1 MRATAVP
8 GEPLALLA
16 PLLTRTLEGR
26 WPLGGGPIA
35 GALVPGR
42 RRPGASRYDAR
53 MDALAE
59 IVGNSPGIIS
69 LRKRIQHIAKATT
82 RRLPPLLLRG
92 ETGTGKGL
100 VARTI
105 HRVGPRASG
114 PFVEIN
120 CAAIPEHLLEAE
132 LFGYERGA
140 FTDARRS
147 KPGLLQ
153 LAHRGI
159 LFLDEIAL
167 LPAALQP
174 KLLKFLDDGAV
185 RRLGATAAEMAD
197 VWIISATN
205 ADLAAWVRERRFRE
219 DLYHRLAVV
228 TIPLP
233 SLRER
238 GDDVIL
244 LARRFLARACADY
257 QLPAL
262 ALAPDALT
270 RLLAHRWPG
279 NIRELGNTIERAA
292 LLVETTQV
300 TAAMLDLKEEPP
312 GGPRPSGVDSLDQA
326 MRDHVRAVLDQTGGN
341 ISQAATTLGISRNTL
356 RARLKKLGLRPGGA
370 VAVPRTIGE
379 PTESALPSP
388 LDSTDARAMEA
399 SPASAPGIASFRW
412 ELRLI
417 TVLGVALAG
426 PEEVAPFQFVPALE
440 RLIGKLRSFGARIE
454 EVAPDRIVAVF
465 GFEPVEDAPRRA
477 AHAALAMLKALERL
491 EDSSTLQLT
500 GRLAMRVC
508 RCLIAQSGDVVG
520 MDAAHRREAWS
531 ALEALLGQA
540 EPGTILVDASCA
552 EFLERRFELEPAAVA
567 GQVGTAYRLVGHERS
582 GFEVGGV
589 ALSRFV
595 GRQGELA
602 TLHETLTRVEEG
614 RGQVVG
620 VVGEPGVGKS
630 RLLHEFRQSLEPGRV
645 RYLDGYCLSYGSTIP
660 YLPIIDV
667 VRRNLG
673 VLETDPPDV
682 ITAKVQTGLQA
693 LGLDPLAL
701 VPYLLHLLGSTERAE
716 EVAGH
721 GPEAAKAIK
730 ARALEALRALVIA
743 GSRPRPIIVAVE
755 DLQWIDQPSEDAL
768 ASLAESLAGCS
779 VMLITTYRP
788 GYRPRWLE
796 RSYASQIGLDRLTE
810 ADSLEVVHSV
820 VPAQQFAP
828 GLAQMIV
835 ARAEGVP
842 FFLEELARAVADHP
856 ELRSDVMVP
865 DTIQGVLEARL
876 GRLPDAEKQLLR
888 VASVIG
894 KDVPVSLLQAVA
906 GVSEADL
913 RQGLSRLQAT
923 EFIYLRKVSPAE
935 EYTFKHALTHD
946 VIYKSLLA
954 PRRQALHGIV
964 GRSLESFYADQL
976 EEQAVV
982 LAHHYS
988 RSDDQDQAITYA
1000 LLAGDR
1006 AARVYAN
1013 TEAATYYDLALA
1025 LTRTLPA
1032 SVERQ
1037 RAEIDASIKRANV
1050 STTREAQEQDRDNLE
1065 QARMLAQG
1073 LKDEPRLA
1081 RVLYWLGRLA
1091 YVRGEFQA
1099 ATGHAEQSLAIADR
1113 LGDEALAA
1121 PPVNLMGRSYYLTGE
1136 HARAGELLARSVE
1149 QMRELGNTTEE
1160 ATAAGYAG
1168 VALAALGD
1176 FDRALPYADRGLR
1189 LAETL
1194 GNPFAQA
1201 AAYNYRAVAY
1211 CHQGAGARAL
1221 ADCEDAR
1228 RLAERAG
1235 DRFRVY
1241 LLQFY
1246 EGQAYLMIDDPRR
1259 AREVLEN
1266 SIALAKQLGTTTLL
1280 AWGQGLLATALLAL
1294 GEAHLVPDLCEEA
1307 IRLAEDTRD
1316 RLANALAHRT
1326 LAEALAALPPP
1337 DVERAER
1344 AVLDAIRIQQEFQ
1357 SQPELARSYL
1367 TYARLLRGW
1376 NRADE
1381 ARRYVGEALD
1391 MFSRMGMGRDLA
1403 EAERAARDLV
1413 RD

>member
-1 MRATAVP
+1 MLVMASAV
-8 GEPLALLA
+8 A
-16 PLLTRTLEGR
+16 
-26 WPLGGGPIA
+26 
-35 GALVPGR
+35 
-42 RRPGASRYDAR
+42 RYDAP

-59 IVGNSPGIIS
+59 IVGDSPGIIG
-69 LRKRIQHIAKATT
+69 LRQRVQQIVKATA

-100 VARTI
+100 IARTI

-153 LAHRGI
+153 LAHRGT

-167 LPAALQP
+167 LPAPLQP
-174 KLLKFLDDGAV
+174 KILKFLDDGAV
-185 RRLGATAAEMAD
+185 RRLGATAAEVVD

-205 ADLAAWVRERRFRE
+205 ADLAAAVRERQFRE
-219 DLYHRLAVV
+219 DLYHRIAVV

-233 SLRER
+233 PLRER

-244 LARRFLARACADY
+244 LAKRFLTRACADY
-257 QLPAL
+257 RLPML
-262 ALAPDALT
+262 ALAPDARA
-270 RLLAHRWPG
+270 RLLAYRWPG

-292 LLVETTQV
+292 LLAETSQV

-312 GGPRPSGVDSLDQA
+312 GAPRSPGGNSLDQA
-326 MRDHVRAVLDQTGGN
+326 MRDHVRGVLDQTGGN
-341 ISQAATTLGISRNTL
+341 ITHAATTLGISRNTL
-356 RARLKKLGLRPGGA
+356 RSRLKKLGLRPGGA
-370 VAVPRTIGE
+370 PPAPRTTGA
-379 PTESALPSP
+379 PAESALPSP
-388 LDSTDARAMEA
+388 VESADVRAMEA
-399 SPASAPGIASFRW
+399 PPVSASGVVSFRW
-412 ELRLI
+412 ERRLI

-426 PEEVAPFQFVPALE
+426 PEEAAPFQFVPALE
-440 RLIGKLRSFGARIE
+440 RLIGKLRSFDARIE
-454 EVAPDRIVAVF
+454 EVTPDRIVAVF

-491 EDSSTLQLT
+491 QGSSTLQLT
-500 GRLAMRVC
+500 GRFAMRVC

-531 ALEALLGQA
+531 ALEALLEKA
-540 EPGTILVDASCA
+540 EPGTILVDARCA
-552 EFLERRFELEPAAVA
+552 EFLERRFELEPAAAVA
-567 GQVGTAYRLVGHERS
+567 GQVRAVYRLVGHERA

-595 GRQGELA
+595 GRQRELA
-602 TLHETLTRVEEG
+602 MLHEILTRVEEG

-620 VVGEPGVGKS
+620 VLGEPGVGKS

-645 RYLDGYCLSYGSTIP
+645 RYLEGCCLSYGSTIP
-660 YLPIIDV
+660 YLPIIDI
-667 VRRNLG
+667 VRRSLG

-682 ITAKVQTGLQA
+682 TTAKVQTGLQA
-693 LGLDPLAL
+693 LGLDPVASA
-701 VPYLLHLLGSTERAE
+701 PYLLPLLGSTEGAE
-716 EVAGH
+716 AVVGLS
-721 GPEAAKAIK
+721 PEAVKAIK
-730 ARALEALRALVIA
+730 ARAMEALRAMVIA
-743 GSRPRPIIVAVE
+743 GSRQRPIIFAVE
-755 DLQWIDQPSEDAL
+755 DLQWIDQTSEDAL
-768 ASLAESLAGCS
+768 ASLAESLAGCP

-788 GYRPRWLE
+788 GYRPPWLG
-796 RSYASQIGLDRLTE
+796 RSYASQIGVDRLTA

-820 VPAQQFAP
+820 VPEQEFAP

-876 GRLPDAEKQLLR
+876 GRLPDAEKELLQ

-894 KDVPVSLLQAVA
+894 KDVPVSLLRAVA
-906 GVSEADL
+906 GVPEAGL
-913 RQGLSRLQAT
+913 QRSLSRLQST
-923 EFIYLRKVSPAE
+923 EFIYLRRVSPAE

-946 VIYKSLLA
+946 VIYESLLA

-964 GRSLESFYADQL
+964 GRSIEDLYPDQL

-988 RSDDQDQAITYA
+988 RSDHQDQAIKYA

-1013 TEAATYYDLALA
+1013 TEAATYYDQALA
-1025 LTRTLPA
+1025 LTRALTALP
-1032 SVERQ
+1032 ERQ

-1065 QARMLAQG
+1065 QARTLAQT
-1073 LKDEPRLA
+1073 LEDEPRLA

-1091 YVRGEFQA
+1091 YVRGEFQV
-1099 ATGHAEQSLAIADR
+1099 ATGYAEQSLAIADR
-1113 LGDEALAA
+1113 LGDEGLAA
-1121 PPVNLMGRSYYLTGE
+1121 PPVNLMGRSYYLMGE

-1201 AAYNYRAVAY
+1201 AAYNYRAVAH
-1211 CHQGAGARAL
+1211 CHQGAGAQAI

-1235 DRFRVY
+1235 DRFRIY

-1246 EGQAYLMIDDPRR
+1246 ESQAYLMIGDPSR
-1259 AREVLEN
+1259 ARELLEN
-1266 SIALAKQLGTTTLL
+1266 NLALAKQLGTTTLL

-1294 GEAHLVPDLCEEA
+1294 GEARLVPALCEEA

-1326 LAEALAALPPP
+1326 LAEALAGLTPP
-1337 DVERAER
+1337 DVERAEL
-1344 AVLDAIRIQQEFQ
+1344 AVLDAIRIQEEFG
-1357 SQPELARSYL
+1357 SRPELARSYL

-1381 ARRYVGEALD
+1381 ARRYIGEALD
-1391 MFSRMGMGRDLA
+1391 MFRRMGMAHDLA
-1403 EAERAARDLV
+1403 EAERAAPGLA
-1413 RD
+1413 

>member
-1 MRATAVP
+1 MR
-8 GEPLALLA
+8 
-16 PLLTRTLEGR
+16 
-26 WPLGGGPIA
+26 
-35 GALVPGR
+35 
-42 RRPGASRYDAR
+42 R

-59 IVGNSPGIIS
+59 IVGESPGIIN
-69 LRKRIQHIAKATT
+69 LRQQVQQIVKTT
-82 RRLPPLLLRG
+82 ARRPPPLMLRG

-100 VARTI
+100 IARTI
-105 HRVGPRASG
+105 HRVGSRASG
-114 PFVEIN
+114 PFVDIN

-153 LAHRGI
+153 LAHRGT
-159 LFLDEIAL
+159 LFLDEIDL
-167 LPAALQP
+167 LPAPLQP

-185 RRLGATAAEMAD
+185 RRLGGTSAEVVD

-205 ADLAAWVRERRFRE
+205 ADLAAAVRERRFRE

-233 SLRER
+233 PLRDR
-238 GDDVIL
+238 GHDVIL
-244 LARRFLARACADY
+244 LATRFLSRAGADY
-257 QLPAL
+257 RLPAL
-262 ALAPDALT
+262 VLAPDARA

-279 NIRELGNTIERAA
+279 NIRELSNTIERAA
-292 LLVETTQV
+292 LLAETSLV
-300 TAAMLDLKEEPP
+300 TAAALDLKEEPSGAP
-312 GGPRPSGVDSLDQA
+312 LRPEIQSLDQT
-326 MRDHVRAVLDQTGGN
+326 MRDHVRAALHRTGGN
-341 ISQAATTLGISRNTL
+341 ISQAAAVLGIARNTL
-356 RARLKKLGLRPGGA
+356 RSHMKKLGLPRGGVPPDPRTSRA
-370 VAVPRTIGE
+370 PAESTMPSPEKDAAVPAAEATAV
-379 PTESALPSP
+379 SA
-388 LDSTDARAMEA
+388 A
-399 SPASAPGIASFRW
+399 GVVSFRW
-412 ELRLI
+412 ERRLV
-417 TVLGVALAG
+417 TVLGAVLAG
-426 PEEVAPFQFVPALE
+426 PEEAAPFEFVPALE
-440 RLIGKLRSFGARIE
+440 RLVGKLRSFGARIE
-454 EVAPDRIVAVF
+454 ELAPDRIVAVF

-477 AHAALAMLKALERL
+477 AHATLAMLKALERL
-491 EDSSTLQLT
+491 EGSFTQHLS
-500 GRLAMRVC
+500 GRFAIHVC
-508 RCLIAQSGDVVG
+508 RCLIAHSGDVVG
-520 MDAAHRREAWS
+520 MDAAHRRDAWS
-531 ALEALLGQA
+531 ALDALLQRA

-552 EFLERRFELEPAAVA
+552 EFLERRFELEPAAPGV
-567 GQVGTAYRLVGHERS
+567 GHVGTAYRLVGHERS

-595 GRQGELA
+595 GRQRELA
-602 TLHETLTRVEEG
+602 MLSEILIRVEEG
-614 RGQVVG
+614 RGKVVG

-645 RYLDGYCLSYGSTIP
+645 RYLEGRCLSYGSTIP
-660 YLPIIDV
+660 YLPIIDI
-667 VRRNLG
+667 VRRSLN
-673 VLETDPPDV
+673 VLETDSADV
-682 ITAKVQTGLQA
+682 TSTKVQTGLQA
-693 LGLDPLAL
+693 LGLDPAASA
-701 VPYLLHLLGSTERAE
+701 PYLLHLIGSTEGAE
-716 EVAGH
+716 PLLAL
-721 GPEAAKAIK
+721 GPETMKAIK
-730 ARALEALRALVIA
+730 ARAMEALREMVIA
-743 GSRPRPIIVAVE
+743 ASRQRPIILAVE

-768 ASLAESLAGCS
+768 TSLAESLVGHP
-779 VMLITTYRP
+779 VMFITTYRP
-788 GYRPRWLE
+788 GYRPPSLG
-796 RSYASQIGLDRLTE
+796 RSYASQIELDRLTA

-820 VPAQQFAP
+820 VPEQELAP

-835 ARAEGVP
+835 ARADGVP

-876 GRLPDAEKQLLR
+876 DRLPDAEKQLLQ

-894 KDVPVSLLQAVA
+894 KDVPVPLLQAVA
-906 GVSEADL
+906 DVPEESL
-913 RQGLSRLQAT
+913 RNGLSRLQST
-923 EFIYLRKVSPAE
+923 EFIYLKRVSPAE

-946 VIYKSLLA
+946 VIYESLLA

-964 GRSLESFYADQL
+964 GRNIEDLYPDQL

-982 LAHHYS
+982 LAYHYS
-988 RSDDQDQAITYA
+988 RSTYRDDAIKYA

-1013 TEAATYYDLALA
+1013 AEAAIYYDQALA
-1025 LTRTLPA
+1025 LNRALTA
-1032 SVERQ
+1032 SPERQ
-1037 RAEIDASIKRANV
+1037 RVEIDASIKRASV
-1050 STTREAQEQDRDNLE
+1050 STTREAQAQDSDNLE
-1065 QARMLAQG
+1065 RARMLA
-1073 LKDEPRLA
+1073 LALEDEPRLA

-1091 YVRGEFQA
+1091 YVRGAFRV
-1099 ATGHAEQSLAIADR
+1099 ATDHAEQSLDIADR

-1121 PPVNLMGRSYYLTGE
+1121 PSVNLMGRSYYLMGE

-1149 QMRELGNTTEE
+1149 QMRAIGNTAEE

-1176 FDRALPYADRGLR
+1176 FGRALRYANHGLR

-1211 CHQGAGARAL
+1211 CHQGAGAQAI

-1228 RLAERAG
+1228 RIAERAG

-1246 EGQAYLMIDDPRR
+1246 ESQAYLMIHDPSR
-1259 AREVLEN
+1259 ARELVEN
-1266 SIALAKQLGTTTLL
+1266 SIVLAKQLGTTTLL

-1294 GEAHLVPDLCEEA
+1294 GEGHLVPALCEEA

-1326 LAEALAALPPP
+1326 LAEALAGLTPP
-1337 DVERAER
+1337 DIERAER
-1344 AVLDAIRIQQEFQ
+1344 AILDAIRIQQEFG
-1357 SQPELARSYL
+1357 SRPELGRSYL

-1381 ARRYVGEALD
+1381 ARRYSEEALA
-1391 MFSRMGMGRDLA
+1391 MFRGMGMEHDVA
-1403 EAERAARDLV
+1403 EAERDASP
-1413 RD
+1413 